1 MIKQVWIYMIGLAL
15 VFSMSCAQ
23 QSEDASKKEGTIT
36 MTQQPFGDV
45 EGKPVELYTLK
56 NSNGMEVG
64 IMTYGGIIVSIKT
77 PDQNGQIADVALGF
91 NSLDDYLKGHPY
103 FGALVGR
110 YGNRIAKGKFTL
122 DDQEYTLAINNDPNA
137 LHGGLK
143 GFDKKIWEAKQIEQD
158 GQPAL
163 ELTCT
168 SPDGEE
174 GYPGNL
180 TCKVIYSLSHDNE
193 LKIEYFAETDKA
205 TPINLTNHVY
215 FNLAGEGSGDI
226 LDHVVMLKASKFT
239 PVDETLIPTGEIRP
253 VEGTP
258 MDFTQ
263 PTRIGDRIDADDE
276 QIKFGGGY
284 DHNWALDNQS
294 GELALGGRVTEPTSG
309 RILEF
314 YTTQPGVQFYCGNF
328 LDGSLVGKS
337 GKAYEKRHGFC
348 LETQHYPDSPNQ
360 PNFPSSILKPGET
373 YHHITVYKF
382 SAEK

>member
-1 MIKQVWIYMIGLAL
+1 MIGAAL

-23 QSEDASKKEGTIT
+23 QSEDASKKEGTVT

-45 EGKPVELYTLK
+45 EGKPVELYTFT
-56 NSNGMEVG
+56 NANGMEVG

-77 PDQNGQIADVALGF
+77 PDKNGQTADVALGF
-91 NSLDDYLKGHPY
+91 NSLEGYLKGHPY

-122 DDQEYTLAINNDPNA
+122 DGQEYTLAINNDPNA

-143 GFDKKIWEAKQIEQD
+143 GFDKKVWDAQEIEQD

-163 ELTCT
+163 ELTCS

-180 TCKVIYSLSHDNE
+180 TCKVIYSLSNDNE

-205 TPINLTNHVY
+205 TPLNLTNHVY

-226 LDHVVMLKASKFT
+226 LDHVVMLKAGKFT
-239 PVDETLIPTGEIRP
+239 PVDETLIPTGELRP

-284 DHNWALDNQS
+284 DHNWVLDNQS
-294 GELALGGRVTEPTSG
+294 GQLALGGLVTEPTSG

-328 LDGSLVGKS
+328 LDGTLVGKA
-337 GKAYEKRHGFC
+337 GKAYEKRNGFC
-348 LETQHYPDSPNQ
+348 LETQHYPDSPNH

-373 YHHITVYKF
+373 YHHVTVYKF
-382 SAEK
+382 STEK